1 MFALDPRLQ
10 ARLKIQMNRVLI
22 LEENQA
28 YGRMLADMMRILGAD
43 NIVIESDGRRAMAI
57 VADLNPQIILTEYK
71 TPLIDGIE
79 FTRNLRRSDSPAK
92 KIPVIMV
99 KGDITP
105 SQLTDARN
113 CGIHEV
119 LKKPFAWQDLVS
131 RLQNVL
137 FKPRD
142 WISVASY
149 VGPDRRRFNTADFK
163 GPKKRGG
170 EAAHPPELVA
180 LEEAVRL
187 LKASLDAFD
196 HDLPAMMGTVMQQMA
211 VIVPAAKLVKD
222 PGFIQAVMTIVA
234 GMRSKTLTKA
244 TIEMQLGVMTASLG
258 MAKPMQN
265 GWARD
270 LYVQGLADAE
280 AEATHL
286 GQVIDD
292 AFDVSPPKDAAA

>member
-10 ARLKIQMNRVLI
+10 ARLKIHMNRVLI

-43 NIVIESDGRRAMAI
+43 NIVIESDDRRAMAI

-71 TPLIDGIE
+71 THLIDGIE

-105 SQLTDARN
+105 SQLTEARN

-119 LKKPFAWQDLVS
+119 LKKPFAWQDLVT

-163 GPKKRGG
+163 GQKKRGG
-170 EAAHPPELVA
+170 ETVHAPELVA

-211 VIVPAAKLVKD
+211 VIVPSAKLVKD
-222 PGFIQAVMTIVA
+222 PAFIQAVMTIVA
-234 GMRSKTLTKA
+234 GMRAKTLTKA
-244 TIEMQLGVMTASLG
+244 TIEMQLAVMMTSLG
-258 MAKPMQN
+258 MTKPAQN

-270 LYVQGLADAE
+270 LYVQGLADVE
-280 AEATHL
+280 AEATRL
-286 GQVIDD
+286 GQAIDD
-292 AFDVSPPKDAAA
+292 AFDVSPPKGEAA